1 MMIKNHK
8 IKYMIGLFLILIS
21 VACKKEFLDVKPQKQ
36 QVIVESLQDVAAL
49 LDNADIMNRTDY
61 FRLISDG
68 DFYYTESKL
77 LSISEVHRNL
87 YLWKSD
93 IDPTNF
99 NNSPWDLPY
108 QQIMYANIALETLDG
123 MKNFGGNEEQWKNLY
138 GSALFYRAWAHY
150 QLLQDFAEGYDPTVE
165 SQLGVP
171 IVTNSTYP
179 KSINRESLL
188 EGYGFIND
196 QLIKALPLLPEKSS
210 IKTRPSVQVVY
221 SLKARLHL
229 NVHNYEQALLASEK
243 CMAIDDSIVDF
254 NLLKLSDA
262 SPFSVYNFNTHPEI
276 IFFASSN
283 VPLVGIAGIEVENQ
297 LYKSYIDGD
306 CRKLL
311 FFNTQ
316 RLYTGTYSG
325 NSQYH
330 FTGMANDE
338 IFLIKAECLARL
350 DRQNESLAVMQKLL
364 KYRFESKA
372 MYGNALTDKKQLLQ
386 WILKERQKELVGR
399 GSRWTDLK
407 RLNRN
412 DETKINLSRTYMN
425 SSYALSANSNR
436 YVFAIP
442 EEDVLM
448 SGLKQNER
456 N

>member
-1 MMIKNHK
+1 MIKNHK
-8 IKYMIGLFLILIS
+8 IKYMIGLFLILLS

-36 QVIVESLQDVAAL
+36 QVVVETLQDVTAL

-68 DFYYTESKL
+68 DFYYTDDKL
-77 LSISEVHRNL
+77 LSVSEVQRNL
-87 YLWKSD
+87 YVWKSD

-99 NNSPWDLPY
+99 NITPWDLPY

-123 MKNFGGNEEQWKNLY
+123 MKNYGGNEEQWKNLY

-171 IVTNSTYP
+171 LVTNSIYP
-179 KSINRESLL
+179 KSIKRESLL

-196 QLIKALPLLPEKSS
+196 QLTKALPLLAEKSS
-210 IKTRPSVQVVY
+210 IKTRPSLQGVY

-229 NVHNYEQALLASEK
+229 NVQNYEQALLASEK

-262 SPFSVYNFNTHPEI
+262 SPFSVYNLNTHPEI
-276 IFFASSN
+276 IFFTSSN
-283 VPLVGIAGIEVENQ
+283 VPLVGIAGVEVENQ

-306 CRKLL
+306 RRKQL
-311 FFNTQ
+311 FFNAQ

-338 IFLIKAECLARL
+338 VLLIKAECLARL
-350 DRQNESLAVMQKLL
+350 DRQNESVAVMQKLL
-364 KYRFESKA
+364 KNRFENKA
-372 MYGNALTDKKQLLQ
+372 MQGNAPTDKKQLLQ
-386 WILKERQKELVGR
+386 WILRERQKELVGR

-425 SSYALSANSNR
+425 VPYALPANSNR

-442 EEDVLM
+442 VEEVLI